1 MLKMN
6 NTNFNA
12 SQRNYYSTTGYST
25 FNNSIPFQQKS
36 ISQIKYENQ
45 LSKQS
50 NRSFI
55 ETMYRS
61 GNMFKY
67 DLSPPHQGTYRSQLK
82 SLEDRARSMI
92 PEVDFEKNRLNI
104 FNTQCINLRN
114 DLKNDYNSLRRDM
127 LDEVDNLQNK
137 LTQNLNNQK
146 NANKKTILE
155 IKEIN
160 KELVDSKNVIVEL
173 KRRINSLQLRIDGRK
188 AYNADG
194 IPTLNTKI
202 E

>member
-1 MLKMN
+1 MLKVN
-6 NTNFNA
+6 KTNLNT

-25 FNNSIPFQQKS
+25 FNNSMPIRQKS

-45 LSKQS
+45 LSKQN

-61 GNMFKY
+61 GNKFKY
-67 DLSPPHQGTYRSQLK
+67 NLSPPHHGTYRSYLK
-82 SLEDRARSMI
+82 SLEDRVRSMV
-92 PEVDFEKNRLNI
+92 PELDFEKNRLNI
-104 FNTQCINLRN
+104 FNTQCINLRL
-114 DLKNDYNSLRRDM
+114 DLKNDYKSLRRDM

-137 LTQNLNNQK
+137 LIQNINNQK
-146 NANKKTILE
+146 NANNKTIIE

-160 KELVDSKNVIVEL
+160 KELLDSNNLVIEL
-173 KRRINSLQLRIDGRK
+173 KKRINSLQLRIDGKK
-188 AYNADG
+188 AYNSDG
-194 IPTLNTKI
+194 IPVLDTKI

>member
-6 NTNFNA
+6 KTNFNT
-12 SQRNYYSTTGYST
+12 SQRNYYATTGYSS
-25 FNNSIPFQQKS
+25 FNNSIPFAQKS

-61 GNMFKY
+61 GNMFRY
-67 DLSPPHQGTYRSQLK
+67 NLSPPHIGTYRSQLQT
-82 SLEDRARSMI
+82 LEDRARNMV

-104 FNTQCINLRN
+104 FNTQCINLRI
-114 DLKNDYNSLRRDM
+114 DLKNDYKTLRRDM

-137 LTQNLNNQK
+137 LTQNLNLQK
-146 NANKKTILE
+146 NANLKTVLE
-155 IKEIN
+155 IKQIN
-160 KELVDSKNVIVEL
+160 KELIDSKNLVVEL
-173 KRRINSLQLRIDGRK
+173 KKRINSLQLRIDGKK
-188 AYNADG
+188 AYNSDG
-194 IPTLNTKI
+194 IPVLDTKL

>member
-6 NTNFNA
+6 KTNFNT
-12 SQRNYYSTTGYST
+12 SQRNYYATTGYAS
-25 FNNSIPFQQKS
+25 FNNSIPFAQKS

-61 GNMFKY
+61 GNMFRY
-67 DLSPPHQGTYRSQLK
+67 NLSPPHIGTYRSQLQT
-82 SLEDRARSMI
+82 LEDRARSMV

-104 FNTQCINLRN
+104 FNTQCINLRI
-114 DLKNDYNSLRRDM
+114 DLKNDYKTLRRDM

-137 LTQNLNNQK
+137 LTQNLNLQK
-146 NANKKTILE
+146 NANLKTVLE
-155 IKEIN
+155 IKQIN
-160 KELVDSKNVIVEL
+160 KELIDSKNLVVEL
-173 KRRINSLQLRIDGRK
+173 KKRINSLQLRIDGKK
-188 AYNADG
+188 AYNSDG
-194 IPTLNTKI
+194 IPVLDTKL

>member
-1 MLKMN
+1 MN
-6 NTNFNA
+6 KTNFNA
-12 SQRNYYSTTGYST
+12 SQKNYYSTTGYST
-25 FNNSIPFQQKS
+25 FNKSTPFQQKS

-45 LSKQS
+45 LSKQR

-61 GNMFKY
+61 DNNFKY
-67 DLSPPHQGTYRSQLK
+67 NLAPPHQGSYRSYLQ

-104 FNTQCINLRN
+104 FNTQCINLRI
-114 DLKNDYNSLRRDM
+114 DLKNDYKSLRRDM

-137 LTQNLNNQK
+137 LTQNLNLQK
-146 NANKKTILE
+146 NANNKTILE

-160 KELVDSKNVIVEL
+160 KELVDSKNLVVEL
-173 KRRINSLQLRIDGRK
+173 KKRINSLQLRIDGKK
-188 AYNADG
+188 AYNTDG
-194 IPTLNTKI
+194 IPVLDTKI
-202 E
+202 D

>member
-6 NTNFNA
+6 KTNFNA

-25 FNNSIPFQQKS
+25 FNNSTPFQQKS
-36 ISQIKYENQ
+36 ISQIKHENQ

-50 NRSFI
+50 NRTFI

-61 GNMFKY
+61 GNLFKY
-67 DLSPPHQGTYRSQLK
+67 NLNPPHQGTYRSHLK

-104 FNTQCINLRN
+104 FNTQCINLRI
-114 DLKNDYNSLRRDM
+114 DLKNDYKSLRRDM

-137 LTQNLNNQK
+137 LTQNLNLQK
-146 NANKKTILE
+146 NANVKTVLE

-160 KELVDSKNVIVEL
+160 KELVDSKNLIVEL
-173 KRRINSLQLRIDGRK
+173 KKRINSLQLRIDGKK
-188 AYNADG
+188 AYNPDG
-194 IPTLNTKI
+194 IPVLDTNI

>member
-1 MLKMN
+1 MMKASKAYL
-6 NTNFNA
+6 NT
-12 SQRNYYSTTGYST
+12 SQRNYYATTGYST
-25 FNNSIPFQQKS
+25 LGNTIPFQQKT
-36 ISQIKYENQ
+36 ISQIKYENR
-45 LSKQS
+45 LSKQN

-67 DLSPPHQGTYRSQLK
+67 NLNPPHMGTYRSNLQN
-82 SLEDRARSMI
+82 LEDRVRNMV

-104 FNTQCINLRN
+104 FNTQIINLRV
-114 DLKNDYNSLRRDM
+114 DLKNDYKSLRRDM

-137 LTQNLNNQK
+137 LIQNLNQQK
-146 NANKKTILE
+146 NANKKTIID

-160 KELVDSKNVIVEL
+160 NELVDAKNKVVEL
-173 KRRINSLQLRIDGRK
+173 KNRINSLQLRIDGKK
-188 AYNADG
+188 AYNTDG
-194 IPTLNTKI
+194 IPVLDTRI

>member
-1 MLKMN
+1 MN
-6 NTNFNA
+6 QTNFNA

-25 FNNSIPFQQKS
+25 LNNSIPFNKKKS

-45 LSKQS
+45 LSKQT

-61 GNMFKY
+61 GSFFKY
-67 DLSPPHQGTYRSQLK
+67 NLNPPHQGTYRSYLK
-82 SLEDRARSMI
+82 TLEDRARSLI
-92 PEVDFEKNRLNI
+92 PELDFEKNRLNI
-104 FNTQCINLRN
+104 FNTQCINLRM
-114 DLKNDYNSLRRDM
+114 DLKNDYKSLRRDM

-137 LTQNLNNQK
+137 LIQNLNNQK
-146 NANKKTILE
+146 NANKKTILD

-160 KELVDSKNVIVEL
+160 KELVDSKNLVIEL
-173 KRRINSLQLRIDGRK
+173 KKRINSLQLRIDGK
-188 AYNADG
+188 KVYNADG
-194 IPTLNTKI
+194 IPVLDTKI

>member
-1 MLKMN
+1 MN
-6 NTNFNA
+6 KINLNA

-45 LSKQS
+45 LSRQS

-67 DLSPPHQGTYRSQLK
+67 NLSPPHHGTYRSQLQA
-82 SLEDRARSMI
+82 LEERARSMI

-104 FNTQCINLRN
+104 FNIQCINLRI
-114 DLKNDYNSLRRDM
+114 DLKNDYKSLRRDM

-155 IKEIN
+155 IKQIN
-160 KELVDSKNVIVEL
+160 KELLDSKNIIVEL
-173 KRRINSLQLRIDGRK
+173 KKKNRFITIKN
-188 AYNADG
+188 
-194 IPTLNTKI
+194 
-202 E
+202 